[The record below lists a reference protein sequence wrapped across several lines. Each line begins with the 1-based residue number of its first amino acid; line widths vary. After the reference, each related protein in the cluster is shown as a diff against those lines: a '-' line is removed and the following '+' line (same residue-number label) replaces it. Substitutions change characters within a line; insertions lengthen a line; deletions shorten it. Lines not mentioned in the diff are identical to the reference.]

1 LSREVKGVLF
11 DLDGVL
17 IDTEPIWERV
27 RRTFAQE
34 HGGGWSGELQT
45 QMMGVRT
52 ADWST
57 ALSNITGGKIRPEA
71 AAREV
76 IENLAD
82 AYRQDLPVIDGAVDA
97 VRALAPRFRLGL
109 ASGSPPA
116 LIALTLQLMDLAD
129 CIEVAM
135 SADEVQHGKPM
146 PDPYLELARR
156 LHLDPAV
163 CVAVEDS
170 ANGIRSAAAAG
181 AHVVAIPRGEHRP
194 DSATLR
200 LAGAVVPSISELTP
214 ELVMSLGE

>member
-1 LSREVKGVLF
+1 MLF

-82 AYRQDLPVIDGAVDA
+82 AYRQDL
-97 VRALAPRFRLGL
+97 L
-109 ASGSPPA
+109 
-116 LIALTLQLMDLAD
+116 
-129 CIEVAM
+129 
-135 SADEVQHGKPM
+135 
-146 PDPYLELARR
+146 
-156 LHLDPAV
+156 
-163 CVAVEDS
+163 
-170 ANGIRSAAAAG
+170 
-181 AHVVAIPRGEHRP
+181 
-194 DSATLR
+194 
-200 LAGAVVPSISELTP
+200 
-214 ELVMSLGE
+214 